1 LLIDALALRDDDGG
15 MTEPVGLLD
24 RLGDIETKTYPVLLR
39 DGDAD
44 TLIVLVSETATD
56 GEALNEQDLNNGL
69 QERVTLTVGGL
80 LLDALMLGEDDGG
93 SPELLRLA
101 ERDDDTL
108 FDA

>member
-1 LLIDALALRDDDGG
+1 
-15 MTEPVGLLD
+15 M
-24 RLGDIETKTYPVLLR
+24 
-39 DGDAD
+39 
-44 TLIVLVSETATD
+44 SETATE
-56 GEALNEQDLNNGL
+56 GEALKEHDLNNGL